1 MNKEFIPYE
10 QALELKELGFDE
22 PCMFP
27 YHRNNTDYIDS
38 THVEL
43 ANYNATEKLVS
54 AVLYQQAFRWFREK
68 TYTQL
73 VINEKGD
80 TLQGMLTLLPLV
92 HLNCYE
98 IQVINAATSYFT
110 EYKTGENIPFHSAA
124 RHTYHAYA
132 PTYEAAELACLKKL
146 IEIVKNK

>member
-10 QALELKELGFDE
+10 QALELKELGFNE

-27 YHRNNTDYIDS
+27 YHRNNTNYIDDA
-38 THVEL
+38 HIEL

-68 TYTQL
+68 YFLDAEIYLNHELGHKFYHYLILQL
-73 VINEKGD
+73 VR
-80 TLQGMLTLLPLV
+80 
-92 HLNCYE
+92 
-98 IQVINAATSYFT
+98 
-110 EYKTGENIPFHSAA
+110 ENIEWKSRNITKFK
-124 RHTYHAYA
+124 
-132 PTYEAAELACLKKL
+132 TYEEAELACLKKL

>member
-27 YHRNNTDYIDS
+27 YHRNNTEYIDS
-38 THVEL
+38 AHIEL

-68 TYTQL
+68 YNLFGCIDLQVCTPSHWFIRIDKIE
-73 VINEKGD
+73 IND
-80 TLQGMLTLLPLV
+80 YL
-92 HLNCYE
+92 Y
-98 IQVINAATSYFT
+98 
-110 EYKTGENIPFHSAA
+110 HSEDKDI
-124 RHTYHAYA
+124 RFN
-132 PTYEAAELACLKKL
+132 TYEEAELACLIKL